1 MAINVGAD
9 FKQRWSAAPETVRQI
24 FLEDLNRIC
33 SLLQPQTD
41 IQKWQDQEHNAQ
53 QMAKL
58 RIDKAYAQ
66 LKAEL
71 IEQARIKKQNDL
83 EQALAQ
89 KRAQEAAMAQQLL
102 QDEQQ
107 QQHIQDLVLQQL
119 NQHLQHQV
127 SAQMQRYQR
136 NPSTAVAQFPA
147 QQGLAKRLEAEA
159 EQLIEQAVTVF
170 RAKLHR
176 VAADYIAHEVASE
189 QAKQPTE
196 NSN

>member
-1 MAINVGAD
+1 MAINVGND

-66 LKAEL
+66 RKAEL

-136 NPSTAVAQFPA
+136 NPSSAVGQFPA

-176 VAADYIAHEVASE
+176 VATDYIANEVATE